1 MAHSRS
7 FTTPPKVAPP
17 RALSTLSGGNR
28 SDPHFTVDATKIYQH
43 IDTGIGAR
51 ALKNLRGGVQTNR
64 KSAVQIE
71 VVGFAHL
78 PKGAATL
85 KNVQKLC
92 NWIEQEHGIPKEWPS
107 GPPKPAVNGRDPG
120 DHNRSVANWNNK
132 GGHYGHSQVPENTHW
147 DPAYTAFESAFVIAP
162 ATMGASASD
171 LESLEDEPDLT
182 NEVSRMPDHADPH
195 GVGEEA
201 VEAPAPAK
209 AARKRRKPPAKK
221 VVAKRKTTKSS
232 GGKAKSKVST
242 AAKAKRPAKKAKKG
256 ARKTMKASKKAKSK
270 KAAKTRGK
278 N

>member
-1 MAHSRS
+1 MA
-7 FTTPPKVAPP
+7 
-17 RALSTLSGGNR
+17 
-28 SDPHFTVDATKIYQH
+28 
-43 IDTGIGAR
+43 
-51 ALKNLRGGVQTNR
+51 
-64 KSAVQIE
+64 
-71 VVGFAHL
+71 
-78 PKGAATL
+78 
-85 KNVQKLC
+85 
-92 NWIEQEHGIPKEWPS
+92 EWPAEARS
-107 GPPKPAVNGRDPG
+107 ERPGDPG
-120 DHNRSVANWNNK
+120 GHNRSVANWNSK
-132 GGHYGHSQVPENTHW
+132 GGHYGHSQVPENIHW
-147 DPAYTAFESAFVIAP
+147 DPAYTALELAFVIAP

-171 LESLEDEPDLT
+171 LEFLEDEPDLT